1 MRTPNEFFHRL
12 AQRAMEAHGLS
23 EAALARKIGCGAKAI
38 NHILSEED
46 VKMTQTQW
54 FNLLVL
60 GGEFGET
67 GEL

>member
-1 MRTPNEFFHRL
+1 MKTPNEYFRRL